1 MNVEIKQKSE
11 KYLSL
16 CKTIADAAEEI
27 LNDYDS
33 YKYFIAMTSNQYI
46 DEVESVKKSLED
58 IKNTMYYQQD
68 EVRYAI
74 KKLCEVKK

>member
-1 MNVEIKQKSE
+1 MDSSIKQKSE

-16 CKTIADAAEEI
+16 CKTISDAAEE
-27 LNDYDS
+27 LLEDYNS
-33 YKYFIAMTSNQYI
+33 YKYLIAMTSNPYI
-46 DEVESVKKSLED
+46 DEVESVKESLED